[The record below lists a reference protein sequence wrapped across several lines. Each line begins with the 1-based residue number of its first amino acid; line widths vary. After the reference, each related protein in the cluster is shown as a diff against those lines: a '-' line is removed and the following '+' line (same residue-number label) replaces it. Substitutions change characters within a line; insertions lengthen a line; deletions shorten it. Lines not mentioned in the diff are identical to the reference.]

1 MSESEAGWT
10 RWSLTRREMLGAT
23 AAALVLPL
31 LDARPLAALTE
42 RAFAARVFT
51 PAEFA
56 MVDELSNIIIPD
68 DEVSPGARAARVAG
82 EIDRR
87 LADSLDKRQQQAW
100 HDGLRAVNDLAREM
114 TGKTFMQATAD
125 QRVEVLTRMESMV
138 DETPGARRARRAD
151 PKSPLGGFFRQ
162 LKGSTARAYYTSKI
176 GIHQD
181 QHYKGNVYQTGEY
194 AGFDPT

>member
-1 MSESEAGWT
+1 
-10 RWSLTRREMLGAT
+10 MLGAS

-31 LDARPLAALTE
+31 LNARPLAALTE

-51 PAEFA
+51 PAEFT

-125 QRVEVLTRMESMV
+125 QRIEVLTHMESLV

-151 PKSPLGGFFRQ
+151 PKSALGGFYRQ

>member
-1 MSESEAGWT
+1 MSDERWT
-10 RWSLTRREMLGAT
+10 MTRREMLGAT

-31 LDARPLAALTE
+31 LDARPLAAFTE
-42 RAFAARVFT
+42 RAFAARFFT

-100 HDGLRAVNDLAREM
+100 HDGLRAVNDLSREM
-114 TGKTFMQATAD
+114 NGKSFMQATAD
-125 QRVEVLTRMESMV
+125 QRVEVLTHMESLV

-151 PKSPLGGFFRQ
+151 PKSALGGFYRQ

>member
-1 MSESEAGWT
+1 MSDERWT
-10 RWSLTRREMLGAT
+10 MTRREMLGAS

-31 LDARPLAALTE
+31 LSARPLAALTE

-87 LADSLDKRQQQAW
+87 LADSLDTQQQQQW
-100 HDGLRAVNDLAREM
+100 HEGLRAVNDLAREI
-114 TGKTFMQATAD
+114 TGKTFMHATAD
-125 QRVEVLTRMESMV
+125 QRVEVLTQMESLV

-151 PKSPLGGFFRQ
+151 PKSALGGFYRQ

>member
-1 MSESEAGWT
+1 MSDERWT
-10 RWSLTRREMLGAT
+10 MTRREMLGAS

-31 LDARPLAALTE
+31 LSARPLAALTE
-42 RAFAARVFT
+42 RAFAARFFT

-56 MVDELSNIIIPD
+56 MVDELSDIIIPT

-87 LADSLDKRQQQAW
+87 LADSLDTRQQQQW
-100 HDGLRAVNDLAREM
+100 RDGLRAVNDLAREM
-114 TGKTFMQATAD
+114 TGKTFMQASAS
-125 QRVEVLTRMESMV
+125 QRIEVLTRMESMV
-138 DETPGARRARRAD
+138 DETPGSRRGRRAD
-151 PKSPLGGFFRQ
+151 PKSALGSFFRQ
-162 LKGSTARAYYTSKI
+162 IKGATTRAYYTSKI

-194 AGFDPT
+194 AGLDPT

>member
-1 MSESEAGWT
+1 MSDERWT
-10 RWSLTRREMLGAT
+10 MTRREMLGAS

-31 LDARPLAALTE
+31 LNARPLAALTE
-42 RAFAARVFT
+42 RAFAARFFT

-56 MVDELSNIIIPD
+56 MVDELSDIIIPT

-87 LADSLDKRQQQAW
+87 LADSLDTRQQQQW
-100 HDGLRAVNDLAREM
+100 RDGLRAVNDLAREM
-114 TGKTFMQATAD
+114 TGKTFMQASAD
-125 QRVEVLTRMESMV
+125 QRIEVLTRMESMV
-138 DETPGARRARRAD
+138 DETPGSRRGRRAD
-151 PKSPLGGFFRQ
+151 PKSALGSFFRQ
-162 LKGSTARAYYTSKI
+162 IKGATSRAYYTSKI

-194 AGFDPT
+194 AGLDPT

>member
-1 MSESEAGWT
+1 MSDERWT
-10 RWSLTRREMLGAT
+10 MTRREMLGAT
-23 AAALVLPL
+23 AAAVVLPL
-31 LDARPLAALTE
+31 LSARPLAALTE
-42 RAFAARVFT
+42 RAFAARFFT

-56 MVDELSNIIIPD
+56 MVDELSDMIIPT

-87 LADSLDKRQQQAW
+87 LADSLDTKQQQQW
-100 HDGLRAVNDLAREM
+100 RDGLRAVNDLAREM
-114 TGKTFMQATAD
+114 TGKTFMQGSAD
-125 QRVEVLTRMESMV
+125 QRLEVLTRMASLV

-151 PKSPLGGFFRQ
+151 PKSALGGFFRQ
-162 LKGSTARAYYTSKI
+162 LKSATARAYYTSKI

-194 AGFDPT
+194 AGLDPT

>member
-1 MSESEAGWT
+1 MSDERWT
-10 RWSLTRREMLGAT
+10 MTRREMLGAS

-31 LDARPLAALTE
+31 LSARPLAALTE
-42 RAFAARVFT
+42 RAFAARFFT

-68 DEVSPGARAARVAG
+68 DDVSPGARAARVAG

-87 LADSLDKRQQQAW
+87 LADSLDKPQQQAW
-100 HDGLRAVNDLAREM
+100 HDGLRAVNDLSREM
-114 TGKTFMQATAD
+114 NGKAFMQATAD
-125 QRVEVLTRMESMV
+125 QRVEVLTRMESLV

-151 PKSPLGGFFRQ
+151 PKSALGAFFRQ
-162 LKGSTARAYYTSKI
+162 LKSSTARAYYTSKI

>member
-1 MSESEAGWT
+1 MSDATERWT
-10 RWSLTRREMLGAT
+10 MTRREMIGAS

-31 LDARPLAALTE
+31 LSARPLAALTE
-42 RAFAARVFT
+42 RAFAARFFT

-56 MVDELSNIIIPD
+56 MVDELSDMIIPT

-87 LADSLDKRQQQAW
+87 LADTIEPEPKQRW
-100 HDGLRAVNDLAREM
+100 REGLRAVNDLAREM
-114 TGKTFMQATAD
+114 TGKTFVQASAD
-125 QRVEVLTRMESMV
+125 QRLDVLTRMASMV
-138 DETPGARRARRAD
+138 DESPGSRRGRRAD
-151 PKSPLGGFFRQ
+151 PKTALGGFYRQ
-162 LKGSTARAYYTSKI
+162 LKSATVRAYYTSKI

>member
-1 MSESEAGWT
+1 MSDERWT
-10 RWSLTRREMLGAT
+10 MTRREMLGAS

-31 LDARPLAALTE
+31 LSARPLAALTE
-42 RAFAARVFT
+42 SAFAARFFT

-56 MVDELSNIIIPD
+56 MVDELSDIIIPT

-87 LADSLDKRQQQAW
+87 LADSLDTRQQQQW
-100 HDGLRAVNDLAREM
+100 RDGLRAVNDLAREM
-114 TGKTFMQATAD
+114 TGKTFMQASAD
-125 QRVEVLTRMESMV
+125 QRIEVLTRMESMV
-138 DETPGARRARRAD
+138 DETPGSRRGRRAD
-151 PKSPLGGFFRQ
+151 PKSALGSFFRQ
-162 LKGSTARAYYTSKI
+162 IKGATSRAYYTSKI

-194 AGFDPT
+194 AGLDPT

>member
-1 MSESEAGWT
+1 MSDAIERWT
-10 RWSLTRREMLGAT
+10 MTRREMIGAS

-31 LDARPLAALTE
+31 LSARPLAALTE
-42 RAFAARVFT
+42 RAFAARFFT

-56 MVDELSNIIIPD
+56 MVDELSDLVIPS

-87 LADSLDKRQQQAW
+87 IADSLDPEPRKRW
-100 HDGLRAVNDLAREM
+100 RDGLRAVNDLALEM
-114 TGKTFMQATAD
+114 TGKTFMQATPE
-125 QRVEVLTRMESMV
+125 QRLAVLTRMAANEQ
-138 DETPGARRARRAD
+138 D
-151 PKSPLGGFFRQ
+151 PKTPAERFFGY
-162 LKGSTARAYYTSKI
+162 LKRSTARAYYSSKV

-194 AGFDPT
+194 AGLDPT

>member
-1 MSESEAGWT
+1 MSDERWT
-10 RWSLTRREMLGAT
+10 MTRREMLGAS

-31 LDARPLAALTE
+31 LSARPLAALTE
-42 RAFAARVFT
+42 RAFAARFFT

-56 MVDELSNIIIPD
+56 MVDELSDIIIPT

-87 LADSLDKRQQQAW
+87 LADSLDTRQQQQW
-100 HDGLRAVNDLAREM
+100 RDGLRALNDLAREM
-114 TGKTFMQATAD
+114 TGKTFMQASAS
-125 QRVEVLTRMESMV
+125 QRIEVLTRMESMV
-138 DETPGARRARRAD
+138 DETPGSRRGRRAD
-151 PKSPLGGFFRQ
+151 PKSALGSFFRQ
-162 LKGSTARAYYTSKI
+162 IKGATTRAYYTSKI

-194 AGFDPT
+194 AGLDPT

>member
-1 MSESEAGWT
+1 MSDERWT
-10 RWSLTRREMLGAT
+10 MTRREMLGAS

-42 RAFAARVFT
+42 RAFAARFFT

-87 LADSLDKRQQQAW
+87 LADQGESDRRDRFRRRLQCRGRGRGDGRQHW
-100 HDGLRAVNDLAREM
+100 RDC
-114 TGKTFMQATAD
+114 
-125 QRVEVLTRMESMV
+125 
-138 DETPGARRARRAD
+138 RRHR
-151 PKSPLGGFFRQ
+151 
-162 LKGSTARAYYTSKI
+162 
-176 GIHQD
+176 
-181 QHYKGNVYQTGEY
+181 
-194 AGFDPT
+194 